1 MILPTM
7 ADTSPT
13 PEATS
18 RWAMTPEALDSLLGL
33 LAPEREAAG
42 RKYEEIRRRLL
53 RIFEW
58 RGCPYPEEL
67 VDETMNRVAHK
78 AADGLELRAADPF
91 RYFCGVAQLVFKEV
105 LRENRKKQQAM
116 AEIRRSEA
124 PPAADEEDD
133 HEHLECLRQCLGE
146 LSDENRELMMQYYSG
161 DGGRRI
167 KNRKTLA
174 DRLGV
179 GMNALR
185 IRAYRLR
192 ARLEECVLECA
203 GAK

>member
-7 ADTSPT
+7 ADTSR
-13 PEATS
+13 TS
-18 RWAMTPEALDSLLGL
+18 GAGGRWALTPEALDGL
-33 LAPEREAAG
+33 LALLAPDREEAG
-42 RKYEEIRRRLL
+42 RRYEDIRRRLL

-78 AADGLELRAADPF
+78 AAEGLELRSADPF
-91 RYFCGVAQLVFKEV
+91 RYVCGVAQLVFKEV
-105 LRENRKKQQAM
+105 LRDQRKKQDAM
-116 AEIRRSEA
+116 AEMRRNE
-124 PPAADEEDD
+124 PPPPPDPEEDD
-133 HEHLECLRQCLGE
+133 ERLDCLRRCLGE
-146 LSDENRELMMQYYSG
+146 LSADNRELIVQYYSG

-167 KNRKTLA
+167 RNRRKLA
-174 DRLGV
+174 GHLGV
-179 GMNALR
+179 AMNALR

-192 ARLEECVLECA
+192 GRLEECVLECA

>member
-1 MILPTM
+1 MILRTM

-13 PEATS
+13 PGAAS

-33 LAPEREAAG
+33 LASDREAAG

-78 AADGLELRAADPF
+78 AAGGLELRAADPF

-105 LRENRKKQQAM
+105 LRENRKKQAAL
-116 AEIRRSEA
+116 AEIRRA
-124 PPAADEEDD
+124 PPPPDDPEEEDG
-133 HEHLECLRQCLGE
+133 ERLACLRHCMQE
-146 LSDENRELMMQYYSG
+146 LSDENRDLMVQYYSG

-167 KNRKTLA
+167 RNRKKLA

-192 ARLEECVLECA
+192 ARLEECVVECA
-203 GAK
+203 EAK